1 MNLFLLLVI
10 IMMLFVHQSHQLDLL
25 KQDEK
30 SCQLLDGFGILIQ
43 FLLAFTAL
51 LTLIYKRSKETPQR
65 PLQIWALDV
74 SKQFFGAG
82 MIHFINIAISY
93 YASKPTSGP
102 TTNLCVWYF
111 LNVGIDT
118 TFGIVLL
125 WVWFTLLMN
134 AFEKFNFN
142 VGETGEYGPPPLSR
156 MIWPWMRQM
165 SVFLLA
171 QIVTKAC
178 LYEIVINS
186 PWLFWLGELCI
197 SWARQDPKIQ
207 VVFVML
213 IFPLIM
219 NAMQFWLTDT
229 ILKVQQDFKDT
240 NDDKHPYI
248 STPMIAVLI
257 EQTERTPLL
266 FPPSKHRMAS

>member
-1 MNLFLLLVI
+1 MWRIGGQKKPHLKCYLI
-10 IMMLFVHQSHQLDLL
+10 CFVSNKHFS
-25 KQDEK
+25 
-30 SCQLLDGFGILIQ
+30 F
-43 FLLAFTAL
+43 AL
-51 LTLIYKRSKETPQR
+51 LFCIYETILVTDYSDRAVCLSIAPNQSQIQWKKLPIAGRIRHSDSVPACIHSTDNVDIQTSQRNTTATTADMVTAKKKRYIQCACTNPSKR
-65 PLQIWALDV
+65 ALDV

-82 MIHFINIAISY
+82 MIHFINLGISY

-118 TFGIVLL
+118 TFGVLL
-125 WVWFTLLMN
+125 LWCWFTLLMN
-134 AFEKFNFN
+134 ACERFQLFH
-142 VGETGEYGPPPLSR
+142 VGETGDYGPPPLSR

-171 QIVTKAC
+171 EILIKAC

-197 SWARQDPKIQ
+197 SWTQYDPKIQ

-213 IFPLIM
+213 M
-219 NAMQFWLTDT
+219 
-229 ILKVQQDFKDT
+229 
-240 NDDKHPYI
+240 
-248 STPMIAVLI
+248 
-257 EQTERTPLL
+257 
-266 FPPSKHRMAS
+266 